1 MAGLWPLTVSKDSKR
16 GKQSFTGCTQ
26 FSSQASPPESVRDT
40 LTPCNRGHART
51 PRHPWE
57 EGLLGLCSGPRDP
70 GELMAAP
77 GQGSM
82 GSAWSLTASLPGG
95 VTSLRLLS
103 HL

>member
-1 MAGLWPLTVSKDSKR
+1 MGGRLAWIVQCPG
-16 GKQSFTGCTQ
+16 
-26 FSSQASPPESVRDT
+26 
-40 LTPCNRGHART
+40 
-51 PRHPWE
+51 
-57 EGLLGLCSGPRDP
+57 DP

-82 GSAWSLTASLPGG
+82 GSAWSLTASLPGD